1 MPDNIVK
8 VIPLF
13 SRKVYSVLIDDSI
26 GEALKIMYDYSFSQ
40 LPVYKDNRF
49 YDLLTTNTITRWLG
63 SCVDD
68 DIFSLKDT
76 KIIEVL
82 KFTEVPDNYFFLN
95 AEAPLTDAL
104 ERFNEFEAIGKPLDA
119 ILITDNG
126 TPTGAPLGIITSTDF
141 PKILLEVDSYKL

>member
-1 MPDNIVK
+1 MQDNVAK

-40 LPVYKDNRF
+40 LPVYKDGKF

-82 KFTEVPDNYFFLN
+82 KFTEIPDNYFFLK
-95 AEAPLTDAL
+95 EDAPLTEAL
-104 ERFNEFEAIGKPLDA
+104 ERFNEFESIGKPLDA
-119 ILITDNG
+119 ILITQNG

-141 PKILLEVDSYKL
+141 PKILNEMESHKL

>member
-1 MPDNIVK
+1 MIENITK

-40 LPVYKDNRF
+40 LPVYKDNKF

-63 SCVDD
+63 SCVDE
-68 DIFSLKDT
+68 DIFSIKDT

-82 KFTEVPDNYFFLN
+82 NFTEVPDNYYFLDSD
-95 AEAPLTDAL
+95 APLTDAL
-104 ERFNEFEAIGKPLDA
+104 EKFNEFESIGKPLDA
-119 ILITDNG
+119 ILITKNG
-126 TPTGAPLGIITSTDF
+126 TPTGTPLGIITSTDF
-141 PKILLEVDSYKL
+141 PKILLELDSQKH